1 MSPTKVPSWGKHEKA
16 MHSPNV
22 KEARAAADKFEK
34 ERKWETDHD
43 SKMAEWEKGRKISVA
58 KQKPP
63 WVKKSIKAEREE
75 SSKELRKFQEGGRLD
90 YKIHPSM
97 GYLLIKILPKNEE
110 KTKSGFVLTAAEDMP
125 NEVAIVMG
133 VGPDLIV
140 GGSKIP
146 APCKITDWVLLKKM
160 AGLEITSFGEE
171 YRICLFSDILA
182 VLE

>member
-16 MHSPNV
+16 MHSDDA
-22 KEARAAADKFEK
+22 KEARVAADKFEK
-34 ERKWETDHD
+34 ERKWEMDHD
-43 SKMAEWEKGRKISVA
+43 NKMADWEKGRRTSVA
-58 KQKPP
+58 KQKPA

-75 SSKELRKFQEGGRLD
+75 TSKELRKFQEGGRLD
-90 YKIHPSM
+90 YKINPSM
-97 GYLLIKILPKNEE
+97 GYLLIKVLSKNEE
-110 KTKSGFVLTAAEDMP
+110 KTKSGFVLTNTDDMP

-133 VGPDLIV
+133 VGSDLIV

-160 AGLEITSFGEE
+160 AGLELTSFGED
-171 YRICLFSDILA
+171 YKICMFSDVLA